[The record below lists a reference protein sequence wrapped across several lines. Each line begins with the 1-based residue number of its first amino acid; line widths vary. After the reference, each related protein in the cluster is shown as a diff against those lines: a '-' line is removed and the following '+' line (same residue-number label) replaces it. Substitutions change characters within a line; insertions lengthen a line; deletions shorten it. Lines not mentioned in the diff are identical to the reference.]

1 MSMLNKIFLSAVLMV
16 GAHFVFMP
24 NGWALDGDKII
35 AVVNDEAI
43 TLKDLRA
50 YVASMYGQLRIE
62 NQDPFEIDQ
71 IMRQYEKKGIDQLVE
86 DKLILGAAK
95 DKDLVIKPQTID
107 KRVQEI
113 KSRYPSEY
121 VFQTML
127 EHQGMTLTDIRNKIV
142 DQLEAKYM
150 VDNEVRSKI
159 FVNPQEVTD
168 YYGQH
173 HDDYV
178 EKARVNLDSIFIS
191 FDQGQ
196 DEAKKEARDVYQELK
211 AGKDFGDLAKAHSDL
226 PSVGTMEEGQLK
238 LEIEEKV
245 FNMKEGEI
253 SEPMGMDNGIYIFKF
268 NRKSPRETKSLR
280 DAKEE
285 IYAKLFEDKFRKRFE
300 EWISKLREKAYV
312 EIRP

>member
-1 MSMLNKIFLSAVLMV
+1 MLNKIFWSVILVVAVNTV
-16 GAHFVFMP
+16 VASQ
-24 NGWALDGDKII
+24 GWAMDGDKII
-35 AVVNDEAI
+35 AVVNDEVV

-86 DKLILGAAK
+86 DKLILAAAK
-95 DKDLVIKPQTID
+95 DKDLGIKPQAID
-107 KRVQEI
+107 KKVEEI

-127 EHQGMTLTDIRNKIV
+127 DHQGMTITDIRNKII
-142 DQLEAKYM
+142 DQMKAKWM
-150 VDNEVRSKI
+150 VDTEVRSKI

-173 HDDYV
+173 QDEFV
-178 EKARVNLDSIFIS
+178 EKARVNMDSIFVS
-191 FDQGQ
+191 FDQGH
-196 DEAKKEARDVYQELK
+196 DEAKKEAQDVYKQLK
-211 AGKDFGDLAKAHSDL
+211 EGKDFQDLAKAHSDL

-238 LEIEEKV
+238 PQIEEKV

-253 SEPMGMDNGIYIFKF
+253 SDPIELDNGIYIFKF
-268 NRKSPRETKSLR
+268 NRKSSRETKSLK

-285 IYAKLFEDKFRKRFE
+285 IYARLFEDKFRNRFS